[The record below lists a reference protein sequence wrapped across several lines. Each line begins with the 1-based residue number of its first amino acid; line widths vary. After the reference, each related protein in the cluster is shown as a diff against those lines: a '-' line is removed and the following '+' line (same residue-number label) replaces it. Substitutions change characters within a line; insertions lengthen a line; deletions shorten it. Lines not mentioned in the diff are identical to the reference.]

1 MTLSDGNRSI
11 GIYSINNTHS
21 GGMLA
26 VYLPSEKVLLT
37 SDLHSPGSTPE
48 PFRKYSKELLKFIN
62 DSGIEVDM
70 IAGTH
75 GDSGGGP
82 IDDLYDFVNL
92 RLSKQ

>member
-1 MTLSDGNRSI
+1 MD
-11 GIYSINNTHS
+11 IYSVNNTHS
-21 GGMLA
+21 NDMLA
-26 VYLPSEKVLLT
+26 VYLPSERILLN
-37 SDLHSPGSTPE
+37 SDLYSSGGTPE

-62 DSGIEVDM
+62 DSGIVVDM

-92 RLSKQ
+92 K

>member
-1 MTLSDGNRSI
+1 L
-11 GIYSINNTHS
+11 Y
-21 GGMLA
+21 
-26 VYLPSEKVLLT
+26 
-37 SDLHSPGSTPE
+37 SPGGTPE

-62 DSGIEVDM
+62 DSGIVVDM

-92 RLSKQ
+92 K